1 MSALSLVASVFIL
14 RIKECVNHP
23 PPRWLTVASQYLV
36 GVCCCKQRSAGRH
49 HRKSAATQDTNQE
62 QQLLPMTAITDGQS
76 NDHSNLVS
84 CYIDDD
90 DDEVAVT
97 TPKMTKGSNKAF
109 ASRSASLINDDS
121 HLIIVAELRALHA
134 TMRAAIERKSKRRRA
149 QEKDKNIAYEW
160 DLIARAF
167 DRFLFVVFLAINV
180 AIIVTCSYSTLVYNS
195 QEIAMHRED

>member
-1 MSALSLVASVFIL
+1 MT
-14 RIKECVNHP
+14 
-23 PPRWLTVASQYLV
+23 TV
-36 GVCCCKQRSAGRH
+36 
-49 HRKSAATQDTNQE
+49 
-62 QQLLPMTAITDGQS
+62 IDGQS
-76 NDHSNLVS
+76 NDHGKLVS

-90 DDEVAVT
+90 DDEEVAVT

-109 ASRSASLINDDS
+109 ASQSASLINDDS